1 MSKLFNPFLTK
12 FLAYLLG
19 IGLLFELISHIIVE
33 GLWFENVGY
42 LSIFFKQLLW
52 QLGLWVFISGFSW
65 WFLWG
70 NLRQA
75 KRHQWHFIP
84 QVPNQKGRRQRKKRT
99 SELMPESRS
108 FGLLWLIIFIV
119 SLGGLM
125 GLMLLYFSQVAYDVW
140 TPDFT
145 LPNITPPL
153 PTPFFFDS
161 VTKILSQ
168 LNNQLWKGGIVA
180 VIIAIIFFKGLFSL
194 RLISLAFSIIFG
206 LVLSG
211 NWTRILQSFYPKNFG
226 DVDPQFIKD
235 ISFYIFSLP
244 FWRLINFWLGGL
256 FLLGFIIVTLTY
268 LLSANS
274 LSQGK
279 FPGFSRYQL
288 CHLYIL
294 SGLSMSILGLY
305 HWLARY
311 QLLYSTKGVVFGA
324 SYTDIHFLL
333 PIYSV
338 ASIVAFLISFW
349 LLIKGITGWGR
360 YNQTRSLKRSKL
372 RNLPFSMLPFILYLS
387 IIILS
392 FLGQQTVQRLIV
404 EPNELAIETPYI
416 KRNIEL
422 TRHAFGLDKIQ
433 IETLNA
439 AGNLT
444 ANALK
449 ENRLT
454 INNIR
459 LWDSRPLLQSNRQL
473 QQLRLYYKFNDAD
486 IDRYTIPVENDA
498 NLTIESDVKL
508 HKNAKQQVL
517 IAARELDYNEVPE
530 QAKTWVNEHLVYTHG
545 YGFTL
550 SPVNRVDQGGL
561 PFYFVQNIGTENNA
575 GELQTSSL
583 LIRDNIPIDNPRIYF
598 GESTDTY
605 IMTNTNVQELDYP
618 SGQDNVYNTYD
629 GRGGIKL
636 KDWTR
641 RLLFAN
647 YLKDWQMIFTRNFTS
662 DTRLI
667 FRRNINRRMRVIA
680 PFLRFDR
687 DPYLVTARVKN
698 DNKKPEETSLYW
710 IIDAY
715 TTSNRYPYSESGDR
729 PFNYIRNSV
738 KIVIDAYNG
747 DINFY
752 VVDPSDPLIQ
762 TWQKVFPTLFKPL
775 SEMPIALKVHIRYPK
790 DLYNTQSER
799 LLTYHMQDPQV
810 FYNREDQW
818 RIPQEIYGENQQPIE
833 PYYLLMSLTS
843 NAQEFMLFTVYTP
856 TSRNNLIAGLFA
868 RSDGENYGTM
878 SLFELPKQR
887 VIYGPEQIEALI
899 NQTPDIS
906 QQISLWNR
914 QGSRVIQGNLL
925 VIPFFAEQSLLYI
938 EPLYLEAEQNS
949 LPTLA
954 RVIVVYENQIIMSET
969 LDEALTSIFDP
980 EKIDPSTIIREVDQQ
995 EEIVIPD

>member
-1 MSKLFNPFLTK
+1 MSKILNSYLTK
-12 FLAYLLG
+12 FLTFLLG
-19 IGLLFELISHIIVE
+19 IGLILELVSHVIVE
-33 GLWFENVGY
+33 KLWFQEVGY
-42 LSIFFKQLLW
+42 LDIFVKQLLW
-52 QLGLWVFISGFSW
+52 QLGLWGIISSLSW

-75 KRHQWHFIP
+75 KSHQWHFIP
-84 QVPNQKGRRQRKKRT
+84 QITTKNKKRRKPLKKT
-99 SELMPESRS
+99 TPQLIPESRS
-108 FGLLWLIIFIV
+108 FGLFWLIIFIV
-119 SLGGLM
+119 SLGCLM
-125 GLMLLYFSQVAYDVW
+125 GFMLLYYSEVAYSVW

-153 PTPFFFDS
+153 PTPFFLDS
-161 VTKILSQ
+161 VAEIFSQ
-168 LNNQLWKGGIVA
+168 VRNQLWKAGVIGGI
-180 VIIAIIFFKGLFSL
+180 IIFIFVNSQLCL
-194 RLISLAFSIIFG
+194 RIISLAFSIIFG

-211 NWTRILQSFYPKNFG
+211 NWTRILQYFYPTSFG
-226 DVDPQFIKD
+226 EIDPQFSLD
-235 ISFYIFSLP
+235 VGFYIFTLS
-244 FWRLINFWLGGL
+244 FWRLVNFWLGGL
-256 FLLGFIIVTLTY
+256 FLLGFIVVSLTY

-279 FPGFSRYQL
+279 FPGFSRVQL
-288 CHLYIL
+288 RHLYIL
-294 SGLSMSILGLY
+294 GGLLLSVVALY

-333 PIYSV
+333 PIYSI
-338 ASIVAFLISFW
+338 AAILAILISLW

-360 YNQTRSLKRSKL
+360 YTQIGLLQRPKFRTIPFSP
-372 RNLPFSMLPFILYLS
+372 LPFLIYLTV
-387 IIILS
+387 IVIS
-392 FLGQQTVQRLIV
+392 FFGQQTVQSLIV
-404 EPNELAIETPYI
+404 EPNELARETPYI
-416 KRNIEL
+416 ERSIEL
-422 TRHAFGLDKIQ
+422 TRHAFGLDKISV
-433 IETLNA
+433 ETLKGT
-439 AGNLT
+439 GNLT
-444 ANALK
+444 EESLDKNSF
-449 ENRLT
+449 T

-459 LWDSRPLLQSNRQL
+459 LWDSRPLLQTNRQL

-486 IDRYTIPVENDA
+486 IDRYRIAVKNDA
-498 NLTIESDVKL
+498 KSLSK
-508 HKNAKQQVL
+508 AKQQVL

-530 QAKTWVNEHLVYTHG
+530 QAKTWVNQHLVYTHG

-561 PFYFVQNIGTENNA
+561 PFYFVQNIGTENNS
-575 GELQTSSL
+575 GELQTSSDN
-583 LIRDNIPIDNPRIYF
+583 IRDTIPIDNPRIYF

-605 IMTNTNVQELDYP
+605 IMTNTKVKELDYP
-618 SGQDNVYNTYD
+618 SGQENVYNVYD

-636 KDWTR
+636 KNWTR

-647 YLKDWQMIFTRNFTS
+647 YLKDWQMIFTRNFTP

-667 FRRNINRRMRVIA
+667 IRRNINRRMRMIA

-687 DPYLVTARVKN
+687 DPYLVTAKVK
-698 DNKKPEETSLYW
+698 DKPEETSLYW

-715 TTSNRYPYSESGDR
+715 TTSNRYPYSEPGDR

-747 DINFY
+747 DVNFY
-752 VVDPSDPLIQ
+752 IVDPSDPLIQ
-762 TWQKVFPTLFKPL
+762 TWQKIFPTLFKPL
-775 SEMPIALKVHIRYPK
+775 SEMPISLKVHIRYPK

-799 LLTYHMQDPQV
+799 LLTYHMTDTQV

-833 PYYLLMSLTS
+833 PYYLLMSVT
-843 NAQEFMLFTVYTP
+843 NEAQEFILFSVYTP

-868 RSDGENYGTM
+868 RSDGDNYGKM
-878 SLFELPKQR
+878 LLLELPKQR

-899 NQTPDIS
+899 NQDPVIS

-925 VIPFFAEQSLLYI
+925 VIPFFAEQSLLYV

-954 RVIVVYENQIIMSET
+954 RVIVAYENQIVMSET
-969 LDEALTSIFDP
+969 LDEALTSIFEP
-980 EKIDPSTIIREVDQQ
+980 EKVDSSTIIRELDPD
-995 EEIVIPD
+995 EEIIIPN

>member
-1 MSKLFNPFLTK
+1 MSKILNSYLTK
-12 FLAYLLG
+12 FLTFLLG
-19 IGLLFELISHIIVE
+19 IGLILELVSHVIVE
-33 GLWFENVGY
+33 KLWFQEVGY
-42 LSIFFKQLLW
+42 LDIFVKQLLW
-52 QLGLWVFISGFSW
+52 QLGLWGIISSLSW

-84 QVPNQKGRRQRKKRT
+84 QITTKNKKRRKPLKQT
-99 SELMPESRS
+99 IPQLIPESRS
-108 FGLLWLIIFIV
+108 FGVFWLIIFIV
-119 SLGGLM
+119 SLGCLM
-125 GLMLLYFSQVAYDVW
+125 GFMLLYYSEVAYRVW

-153 PTPFFFDS
+153 PTPFFLDS
-161 VTKILSQ
+161 VAEIFSQ
-168 LNNQLWKGGIVA
+168 VRNQLWKAGVIGGI
-180 VIIAIIFFKGLFSL
+180 IIFIFVNSQLCL
-194 RLISLAFSIIFG
+194 RIISLAFSMIFG

-211 NWTRILQSFYPKNFG
+211 NWTRILQYFYPTSFG
-226 DVDPQFIKD
+226 EIDPQFSLD
-235 ISFYIFSLP
+235 VGFYIFTLS
-244 FWRLINFWLGGL
+244 FWRLVNFWLGGL
-256 FLLGFIIVTLTY
+256 FLLGFIVVSLTY

-274 LSQGK
+274 ISQGK
-279 FPGFSRYQL
+279 FPGFSRVQL
-288 CHLYIL
+288 RHLYIL
-294 SGLSMSILGLY
+294 GGLIMSVVALY

-333 PIYSV
+333 PVYSI
-338 ASIVAFLISFW
+338 AAILAILISLW

-360 YNQTRSLKRSKL
+360 YTQIGLLKRPKFRTIPFSP
-372 RNLPFSMLPFILYLS
+372 LPFLIYLTV
-387 IIILS
+387 IVIS
-392 FLGQQTVQRLIV
+392 FFGQQTVQSLIV
-404 EPNELAIETPYI
+404 EPNELARETPYI
-416 KRNIEL
+416 ERSIEL
-422 TRHAFGLDKIQ
+422 TRHAFGLDKISV
-433 IETLNA
+433 ETLKGT
-439 AGNLT
+439 GNLT
-444 ANALK
+444 EESLDKNSF
-449 ENRLT
+449 T

-459 LWDSRPLLQSNRQL
+459 LWDSRPLLQTNRQL

-486 IDRYTIPVENDA
+486 IDRYRIAVKNDA
-498 NLTIESDVKL
+498 KSLSK
-508 HKNAKQQVL
+508 AKQQVL

-530 QAKTWVNEHLVYTHG
+530 QAKTWVNQHLVYTHG

-561 PFYFVQNIGTENNA
+561 PFYFVQNIGTENNS
-575 GELQTSSL
+575 GELQTSSDN
-583 LIRDNIPIDNPRIYF
+583 IRDTIPIDNPRIYF

-605 IMTNTNVQELDYP
+605 IMTNTKVKELDYP
-618 SGQDNVYNTYD
+618 SGQENVYNVYD

-636 KDWTR
+636 KNWTR

-647 YLKDWQMIFTRNFTS
+647 YLKDWQMIFTRNFTP

-667 FRRNINRRMRVIA
+667 IRRNINRRMRMIA

-687 DPYLVTARVKN
+687 DPYLVTAKVK
-698 DNKKPEETSLYW
+698 DKPEETSLYW

-715 TTSNRYPYSESGDR
+715 TTSNRYPYSEPGDR

-747 DINFY
+747 DVNFY
-752 VVDPSDPLIQ
+752 IVDPSDPLIQ
-762 TWQKVFPTLFKPL
+762 TWQKIFPTLFKPL
-775 SEMPIALKVHIRYPK
+775 SEMPISLKVHIRYPK

-799 LLTYHMQDPQV
+799 LLTYHMTDTQV

-833 PYYLLMSLTS
+833 PYYLLMSVT
-843 NAQEFMLFTVYTP
+843 NEAQEFILFSVYTP

-868 RSDGENYGTM
+868 RSDGDNYGKM
-878 SLFELPKQR
+878 LLLELPKQR

-899 NQTPDIS
+899 NQDPVIS

-925 VIPFFAEQSLLYI
+925 VIPFFAEQSLLYV

-954 RVIVVYENQIIMSET
+954 RVIVAYENQIVMSET
-969 LDEALTSIFDP
+969 LDEALTSIFEPQKVDS
-980 EKIDPSTIIREVDQQ
+980 STIIRELDLE
-995 EEIVIPD
+995 EEIIIPQYNGET

>member
-1 MSKLFNPFLTK
+1 MPKIFNSSLTK
-12 FLAYLLG
+12 FLTFLLA
-19 IGLLFELISHIIVE
+19 IGLIFELVSHIVIE
-33 GLWFENVGY
+33 GLWFQEVGY
-42 LSIFFKQLLW
+42 LDIFFRQLSL
-52 QLGLWVFISGFSW
+52 QLGLWAVISGFSA

-75 KRHQWHFIP
+75 KRHQWNFIP
-84 QVPNQKGRRQRKKRT
+84 SVPIKGKKRRKPRKKQ
-99 SELMPESRS
+99 SNQLLPESRP
-108 FGLLWLIIFIV
+108 FGLFWLILFITIG
-119 SLGGLM
+119 GGLI
-125 GLMLLYFSQVAYDVW
+125 GFMLLYYSELAYRVW

-153 PTPFFFDS
+153 PTPFFLDS
-161 VTKILSQ
+161 ITEILSQ
-168 LNNQLWKGGIVA
+168 LKTHLWKGGIIGGIVLL
-180 VIIAIIFFKGLFSL
+180 IFINSQLFLKIVS
-194 RLISLAFSIIFG
+194 IVFSMIFG

-211 NWTRILQSFYPKNFG
+211 NWTRISQYFNPTAFG
-226 DVDPQFIKD
+226 EVDPQFSQD

-244 FWRLINFWLGGL
+244 FWRLLNFWLGGL
-256 FLLGFIIVTLTY
+256 FLLGFIIVSLTY

-279 FPGFSRYQL
+279 FPGFSRHQL
-288 CHLYIL
+288 RHLYIL
-294 SGLSMSILGLY
+294 GSLIMSLVGLY

-333 PIYSV
+333 PIYTL
-338 ASIVAFLISFW
+338 AAIVAIIIAVW
-349 LLIKGITGWGR
+349 LLIKSITGWGK
-360 YNQTRSLKRSKL
+360 YAQIKSLRPSFFSQ
-372 RNLPFSMLPFILYLS
+372 LPFSPFPFLAYIS
-387 IIILS
+387 IIIIS
-392 FLGQQTVQRLIV
+392 FFGQQAVQSLIV
-404 EPNELAIETPYI
+404 EPNELARERPYI
-416 KRNIEL
+416 ERNIEL
-422 TRHAFGLDKIQ
+422 TRHAFNLDKIST
-433 IETLNA
+433 ETLK
-439 AGNLT
+439 GTGTLT
-444 ANALK
+444 KKSLK
-449 ENRLT
+449 SLDQNRLT
-454 INNIR
+454 LNNIR
-459 LWDSRPLLQSNRQL
+459 LWDSRPLLQTNRQL

-486 IDRYTIPVENDA
+486 IDRYTIPIKIN
-498 NLTIESDVKL
+498 SDFPK
-508 HKNAKQQVL
+508 KAKQQVL

-561 PFYFVQNIGTENNA
+561 PFYFVQNIGTENNS
-575 GELQTSSL
+575 GELQTSSNS
-583 LIRDNIPIDNPRIYF
+583 IRNSIPIDNPRIYF
-598 GESTDTY
+598 GESTNTY
-605 IMTNTNVQELDYP
+605 IMTNTAVQELDYP
-618 SGQDNVYNTYD
+618 SGQDNVYNVYD

-636 KDWTR
+636 KNWTR
-641 RLLFAN
+641 RLMFAD
-647 YLKDWQMIFTRNFTS
+647 YLKDWQMLLTRNFTA

-667 FRRNINRRMRVIA
+667 FRRNINRRIRRLA

-687 DPYLVTARVKN
+687 DPYLVTAKVNN
-698 DNKKPEETSLYW
+698 DNQPEETSLYW

-715 TTSNRYPYSESGDR
+715 TTSDRYPYSEPGDR

-747 DINFY
+747 DVTFY
-752 VVDPSDPLIQ
+752 IIDSGDPIIQ
-762 TWQKVFPTLFKPL
+762 TWNKIFPNLFKPF
-775 SEMPIALKVHIRYPK
+775 SEMPISLKVHIRYPK
-790 DLYNTQSER
+790 DLFNTQSER
-799 LLTYHMQDPQV
+799 LLTYHMTDTQV

-843 NAQEFMLFTVYTP
+843 DAQEFILFSVYTP

-868 RSDGENYGTM
+868 RSDGDNYGKM
-878 SLFELPKQR
+878 LLVELPKQR

-899 NQTPDIS
+899 NQDPVIS

-925 VIPFFAEQSLLYI
+925 VIPFFAEQSLLYV

-954 RVIVVYENQIIMSET
+954 RVIVVYENQIVMSKT
-969 LDEALTSIFDP
+969 LNQALNSIFEP
-980 EKIDPSTIIREVDQQ
+980 QKVNPSTIIREVDQQ
-995 EEIVIPD
+995 EEIIIPD